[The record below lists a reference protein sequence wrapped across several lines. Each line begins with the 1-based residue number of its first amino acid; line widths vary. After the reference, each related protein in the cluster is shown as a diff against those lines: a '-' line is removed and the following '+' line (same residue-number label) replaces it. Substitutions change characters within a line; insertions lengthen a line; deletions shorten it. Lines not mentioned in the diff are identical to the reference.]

1 MSLQASPISSE
12 ALEAAIDSHPL
23 KVTAETCLSDIIHL
37 ICQLGSSC
45 KLSQGVVVE
54 SFPHQSPAQT
64 LPAKS
69 IENNRVSSCVL
80 VMAGTKLLGLLTE
93 HDLVKVA
100 ASGMKL
106 EAVKVAAIMT
116 STVITLRKS
125 DLQDVFAVLKL
136 FRQHRIR
143 HLPILDDCD
152 QLLGIVTL
160 DSITRLLQPAEILKM
175 LKVAQVMTTQLLY
188 TAPTT
193 SLLDIAKLMVEHQ
206 VSCIA
211 IAEEAAPKAIA
222 QPKDYQQQSLVLK
235 PTNYH
240 HPQLES
246 LSHHTNL
253 TLTSEQLVPMGI
265 VTEQDLVQFQA
276 LELDWQRL
284 EAQTLIHSP
293 LSCLSPQD
301 SLWTAHQQMQ
311 QQHVEQLLVSGV
323 EGELIG
329 LISQN
334 SLLGTFYPSQMYHLI
349 QTLQQKFEQ
358 LQAEKISIEQSA
370 LLQQA
375 QIELS
380 QRQRTELL
388 QKANQA
394 LSSSIA
400 TNRALLKAIPDS
412 ILRISRDGTLV
423 NYKTAKDGSMPL
435 LVKQFLGKHL
445 TQILPAEVAKPAMDC
460 VECALKTSEI
470 QTLEYQLSLNGSIH
484 DYEARFAVSDAEEV
498 MVIVRDITERNQALA
513 ALQQQ
518 LAAVEASI
526 DGIAIVNKEGKYI
539 YINKSHVQLFGYH
552 SAQEL
557 IGKSW
562 SELYYQEE
570 IHRFKCE
577 ILPILE
583 QEGRWRGE
591 VIAKRLDGSTFAEEI
606 SLTLTV
612 EGSLVCICRDITER
626 KQAEAALRASEERF
640 RATFEQAAV
649 GIAHTG
655 FDGKFLRLNQKCCD
669 IVGYS
674 YEQMLTKSFVDI
686 THPDDVDVD
695 QRYVEQLLAGEINTF
710 SMEKRYYRQDKS
722 IVWVNLTG
730 SLVRKPSG
738 ELDYFVGVIED
749 ISDRKRA
756 EAALQD
762 SEQKYRSVVESVKE
776 VIFQTDIKGLWT
788 FLNPAWT
795 EITGFSIED
804 SLGKNFVDYIHPDDR
819 KQCLE
824 LWHKLITGQQEYC
837 RHEIRYLT
845 KDNSLRWIDALA
857 RLVVDAKGNTIGISG
872 TLHDFTKR
880 KQAQEKL
887 RKALEQEKELSELKS
902 RFVSMTSHEFRTPLT
917 TILGSTELLRYYSH
931 KWSEQKKILHYD
943 RIQANV
949 QHMTK
954 MLDDVLLL
962 GKAEAGKLEFK
973 PVALDIVN
981 FCRSLVEES
990 QLSLGGKHQIV
1001 FLYKDQGLDIQNTTV
1016 AATVQLAN
1024 YAHLDEKLLRHILS
1038 NLLSNAI
1045 KYSPIDSTIKFE
1057 LFLQE
1062 KEVIFQIKDQG
1073 IGIPPEDQQHLFK
1086 SFHRAQNV
1094 GKVTGTGLGL
1104 AIVKKSVDLHD
1115 GKIKVDSQVGVGTTF
1130 TVNLPRGKEYL

>member
-23 KVTAETCLSDIIHL
+23 RVAPETCLSDVIHL
-37 ICQLGSSC
+37 MCQVGTSCALSSD
-45 KLSQGVVVE
+45 VVVE
-54 SFPHQSPAQT
+54 SFPNQSPAQILLT
-64 LPAKS
+64 TS
-69 IENNRVSSCVL
+69 IGNDCTSSCVL
-80 VMAGTKLLGLLTE
+80 IMEGAKLLGLLTE
-93 HDLVKVA
+93 RDLVKIA
-100 ASGMKL
+100 AGGINL
-106 EAVKVAAIMT
+106 EAVTAASVMT

-136 FRQHRIR
+136 FCQHRIC
-143 HLPILDDCD
+143 HLPIVDDID
-152 QLLGIVTL
+152 QVLGIVKR
-160 DSITRLLQPAEILKM
+160 DSIVR
-175 LKVAQVMTTQLLY
+175 
-188 TAPTT
+188 
-193 SLLDIAKLMVEHQ
+193 
-206 VSCIA
+206 
-211 IAEEAAPKAIA
+211 
-222 QPKDYQQQSLVLK
+222 
-235 PTNYH
+235 
-240 HPQLES
+240 
-246 LSHHTNL
+246 
-253 TLTSEQLVPMGI
+253 
-265 VTEQDLVQFQA
+265 
-276 LELDWQRL
+276 
-284 EAQTLIHSP
+284 
-293 LSCLSPQD
+293 
-301 SLWTAHQQMQ
+301 
-311 QQHVEQLLVSGV
+311 
-323 EGELIG
+323 
-329 LISQN
+329 
-334 SLLGTFYPSQMYHLI
+334 LI
-349 QTLQQKFEQ
+349 QILQQEFEQ
-358 LQAEKISIEQSA
+358 LQAEKIAIEQSA

-375 QIELS
+375 QIELA
-380 QRQRTELL
+380 QRKETELKL

-394 LSSSIA
+394 LSRSIA

-412 ILRISRDGTLV
+412 MLRISRDSTLV
-423 NYKTAKDGSMPL
+423 NYKTGQDGTMPL
-435 LVKQFLGKHL
+435 PVKQFLGKNL
-445 TQILPAEVAKPAMDC
+445 NQILPAEIASLAMSC
-460 VECALKTSEI
+460 VERALETSEI
-470 QTLEYQLSLNGSIH
+470 QSLEYQLSLNDTLH

-498 MVIVRDITERNQALA
+498 MVIIRDITERNQAVA

-526 DGIAIVNKEGKYI
+526 DGIAILNKEGKYI
-539 YINKSHVQLFGYH
+539 YINKAHVQLFGYH
-552 SAQEL
+552 SDQEL

-562 SELYYQEE
+562 SELYYLEE
-570 IHRFKCE
+570 IDRFKCE

-591 VIAKRLDGSTFAEEI
+591 AIAKRLDGSTFAEEI

-612 EGSLVCICRDITER
+612 EGSFVCICSDITER
-626 KQAEAALRASEERF
+626 KQAEAALIASEERF

-669 IVGYS
+669 IVGYT

-686 THPDDVDVD
+686 THPDDIDVD
-695 QRYVEQLLAGEINTF
+695 QRYVEQLLAGEIDTF
-710 SMEKRYYRQDKS
+710 SMEKRYYRQDNS

-749 ISDRKRA
+749 INDRKRA

-776 VIFQTDIKGLWT
+776 VIFQTDLKGLWT

-795 EITGFSIED
+795 EITGFSIKD
-804 SLGKNFVDYIHPDDR
+804 SLGNNFVNYIHPDDR

-824 LWHKLITGQQEYC
+824 LWQKLITGQQEYC
-837 RHEIRYLT
+837 RYEIRYLT
-845 KDNSLRWIDALA
+845 KDNSFRWIETLA
-857 RLVVDAKGNTIGISG
+857 RLALDAKGTIIGISG

-880 KQAQEKL
+880 KQAEEEL

-931 KWSEQKKILHYD
+931 KWNEQKKILHYD

-973 PVALDIVN
+973 PVPLDIVY

-990 QLSLGGKHQIV
+990 QLSFGTKHEIIFTYQE
-1001 FLYKDQGLDIQNTTV
+1001 QDINTHSRASSDTM
-1016 AATVQLAN
+1016 QLIT
-1024 YAHLDEKLLRHILS
+1024 YARLDEKLLRHILS

-1045 KYSPIDSTIKFE
+1045 KYSPTDSTIKFE
-1057 LFLQE
+1057 LDLQE
-1062 KEVIFQIKDQG
+1062 KEVVFQIKDQG
-1073 IGIPPEDQQHLFK
+1073 IGIPWEDQQHLFK
-1086 SFHRAQNV
+1086 SFHRARNV
-1094 GKVTGTGLGL
+1094 GKITGTGLGL
-1104 AIVKKSVDLHD
+1104 AIVKKSIDLHG
-1115 GKIKVDSQVGVGTTF
+1115 GKIKVDSKVGLGTNF
-1130 TVNLPRGKEYL
+1130 TVHLPRVK

>member
-23 KVTAETCLSDIIHL
+23 RVAPETCLSDVIHL
-37 ICQLGSSC
+37 FCQVGTSC
-45 KLSQGVVVE
+45 ALSTEIVAKPL
-54 SFPHQSPAQT
+54 PHQSPAQI
-64 LPAKS
+64 LPATS
-69 IENNRVSSCVL
+69 MGNDSSSSCVL
-80 VMAGTKLLGLLTE
+80 VMEGAKLLGLLTE
-93 HDLVKVA
+93 HDLVKIA
-100 ASGMKL
+100 ASDRKL
-106 EAVKVAAIMT
+106 EAVTAI
-116 STVITLRKS
+116 SVIKSRVITLKKS
-125 DLQDVFAVLKL
+125 DLQDVFVVLKL

-143 HLPILDDCD
+143 HLPIVDDSE

-175 LKVAQVMTTQLLY
+175 RKVVEVMTTELFH
-188 TAPTT
+188 TTPTT
-193 SLLDIAKLMVEHQ
+193 SLLDIAKLMVEYQ
-206 VSCIA
+206 VNCV
-211 IAEEAAPKAIA
+211 AIA
-222 QPKDYQQQSLVLK
+222 QHKAHQQQPLVLQ
-235 PTNYH
+235 PTNCEH
-240 HPQLES
+240 LQLKKINYCNE
-246 LSHHTNL
+246 L
-253 TLTSEQLVPMGI
+253 TLSSEQFVVIGI
-265 VTEQDLVQFQA
+265 VTEHDLVRLQA
-276 LELDWQRL
+276 LELDWQQL
-284 EAQTLIHSP
+284 EAQTLINSP
-293 LSCLSPQD
+293 LFYLSPED

-311 QQHVEQLLVSGV
+311 QQQVQQLIVSGV

-329 LISQN
+329 LITQN
-334 SLLGTFYPSQMYHLI
+334 SLLGTFYPPEMYHII
-349 QTLQQKFEQ
+349 QSLQQEFEQ
-358 LQAEKISIEQSA
+358 LQAEKIAIEQSA
-370 LLQQA
+370 LLRQA
-375 QIELS
+375 HLELA
-380 QRQRTELL
+380 QRKRTELKL

-394 LSSSIA
+394 LSRSIA

-412 ILRISRDGTLV
+412 MLRISRDGTLV
-423 NYKTAKDGSMPL
+423 NYKTGQDGSIPL
-435 LVKQFLGKHL
+435 PVKKFLGKNL
-445 TQILPAEVAKPAMDC
+445 NQILPAEVAKPAMSC
-460 VECALKTSEI
+460 VERALQTSEI
-470 QTLEYQLSLNGSIH
+470 QTLEYQLSLNGSLH

-498 MVIVRDITERNQALA
+498 MVIVRDITERNQAVA

-526 DGIAIVNKEGKYI
+526 DGIAIINKEGTYI
-539 YINKSHVQLFGYH
+539 YINKAHVQLFGYQ

-570 IHRFKCE
+570 IDRFKRE
-577 ILPILE
+577 ILPILK

-591 VIAKRLDGSTFAEEI
+591 AVAKRFDGSTFAEEI

-612 EGSLVCICRDITER
+612 EGSIVCICRDITER

-655 FDGKFLRLNQKCCD
+655 FDGKFLRLNHKCCD
-669 IVGYS
+669 IVGYTHA
-674 YEQMLTKSFVDI
+674 QMLTKSFVDI

-695 QRYVEQLLAGEINTF
+695 QRYVEELLAGEIDTF
-710 SMEKRYYRQDKS
+710 SMEKRYYRQDNS

-749 ISDRKRA
+749 ISDRKQA

-776 VIFQTDIKGLWT
+776 VIFQTDMKGLWT

-804 SLGKNFVDYIHPDDR
+804 SLGKNFIDYIHPDDH

-824 LWHKLITGQQEYC
+824 IWQKLTTGQQEYC

-845 KDNSLRWIDALA
+845 KDNSFRWIDALA
-857 RLVVDAKGNTIGISG
+857 RLALDAKGTIIGISG

-880 KQAQEKL
+880 KQAQEEL

-973 PVALDIVN
+973 PVPLDIVS
-981 FCRSLVEES
+981 FCRSLIEES
-990 QLSLGGKHQIV
+990 QLSLRSKNQIV
-1001 FLYKDQGLDIQNTTV
+1001 FTYQEQDFAVQNTAEST
-1016 AATVQLAN
+1016 TMRLNN
-1024 YAHLDEKLLRHILS
+1024 YARLDEKLLRHILG

-1045 KYSPIDSTIKFE
+1045 KYSPTNSTVRFDLE
-1057 LFLQE
+1057 LQE

-1073 IGIPPEDQQHLFK
+1073 IGIPSEDQQHLFK

-1104 AIVKKSVDLHD
+1104 AIVKKSVDLHG
-1115 GKIKVDSQVGVGTTF
+1115 GKIKVDSQVGVGTKF
-1130 TVNLPRGKEYL
+1130 TVNLPRGQEYL